1 MSGLPGTL
9 AEAARLIAGK
19 ALSPVELTRAALA
32 RAEALNPHLHAF
44 IRITEDVALRQARDA
59 EARQMA
65 GTLRGAL
72 DGIPVAHK
80 DIYETA
86 GIPTTA
92 HSRILI
98 DHVPARDAAAVAA
111 WTAGGAV
118 MLGKLATHEFAS
130 GGPSFDLPWPPPRNP
145 WDTTRSTAG
154 SSSGTGAAVAAGI
167 ILGGTG
173 SDTGGSIRLPAA
185 WCGIAGVKPTYGLCS
200 RRGVLPL
207 AHSMDTVGPMAWTV
221 EDCAILLQAM
231 AGHDP
236 EDPSSADRPVPDLLS
251 GLPGGV
257 RGLRVGVVRHF
268 HESDLPASPAVRAGI
283 ERLVQVLR
291 DEGAE
296 IREVTLPPLRDFHA
310 AGWVVLMAEA
320 LAIHQPWLQTR
331 FQDYGR
337 ILRERLSIA
346 ALITGPD
353 YVQAQRRRR
362 ELCEAVAAVMQG
374 CDLLVTAGQP
384 SEAPLL
390 ESLGTWATLQ
400 GPNFTVPFNVT
411 GQPVVSVCTGHGE
424 GGLPVGAQIV
434 ARPFEDA
441 VALRAGHAFERATAT
456 DRRRPALSAF

>member
-1 MSGLPGTL
+1 MTALPGSL
-9 AEAARLIAGK
+9 AEAARLVAARK
-19 ALSPVELTRAALA
+19 LSPVELTRAALA
-32 RAEALNPHLHAF
+32 RAEALNPRLNAF
-44 IRITEDVALRQARDA
+44 IRITADLALRQATEA
-59 EARQMA
+59 EARQMRGA
-65 GTLRGAL
+65 LRGAL

-86 GIPTTA
+86 GVPTTA
-92 HSRILI
+92 HSRILL
-98 DHVPARDAAAVAA
+98 DHVPARDAATVAA
-111 WTAGGAV
+111 WAAGGAV

-145 WDTTRSTAG
+145 WDTTRATGG

-207 AHSMDTVGPMAWTV
+207 SHSLDTVGPMAWTV
-221 EDCAILLQAM
+221 EDCALLLQAM

-236 EDPSSADRPVPDLLS
+236 EDPSSADRPTPDLLS
-251 GLPGGV
+251 GLSAGV
-257 RGLRVGVVRHF
+257 RGLRIGVVRHF
-268 HESDLPASPAVRAGI
+268 HESDLAASPATRAGV
-283 ERLVQVLR
+283 EHLAEVLR
-291 DEGAE
+291 TEGAG
-296 IREVTLPPLRDFHA
+296 IVEVTLPPLRDFHA
-310 AGWVVLMAEA
+310 ACWVVLMAEA
-320 LAIHQPWLQTR
+320 LAVHQPWLRTR
-331 FQDYGR
+331 FREYGR

-346 ALITGPD
+346 ALITGTD

-362 ELCEAVAAVMQG
+362 ELCEAVAAAMQA

-384 SEAPLL
+384 AEAPPI

-400 GPNFTVPFNVT
+400 GPNFTAPFNVT
-411 GQPVVSVCTGHGE
+411 GQPVVSVCTGYGE
-424 GGLPVGAQIV
+424 GGLPVGAQIA

-441 VALRAGHAFERATAT
+441 LALRAGHAFERATAQW
-456 DRRRPALSAF
+456 RRRPAL

>member
-1 MSGLPGTL
+1 MTTLPGSL
-9 AEAARLIAGK
+9 AEAARLIATK

-32 RAEALNPHLHAF
+32 RAEALNPRLNAF
-44 IRITEDVALRQARDA
+44 IRITEDLAVRQAREA

-92 HSRILI
+92 HSRILL
-98 DHVPARDAAAVAA
+98 DHLPARDAATVAA
-111 WTAGGAV
+111 WASCGAV

-145 WDTTRSTAG
+145 WDTTRATGG
-154 SSSGTGAAVAAGI
+154 SSSGTGAAVAAGM

-173 SDTGGSIRLPAA
+173 SDTGGSIRLPSA

-200 RRGVLPL
+200 RRGILPL
-207 AHSMDTVGPMAWTV
+207 SHSMDTAGPMAWTV

-236 EDPSSADRPVPDLLS
+236 EDPSSADRPIPDLLS
-251 GLPGGV
+251 GLAGGV
-257 RGLRVGVVRHF
+257 GGLRIGVVRHF
-268 HESDLPASPAVRAGI
+268 HESDLPASPAVCAGV
-283 ERLVQVLR
+283 EHLLEVLR
-291 DEGAE
+291 AEGAE

-320 LAIHQPWLQTR
+320 LAIHQPWLRTR

-346 ALITGPD
+346 ALITGAD

-362 ELCEAVAAVMQG
+362 ELCEAVAVAMQQ
-374 CDLLVTAGQP
+374 CDLLITAGQP
-384 SEAPLL
+384 VEAPLL

-400 GPNFTVPFNVT
+400 GANFTAPFNVT
-411 GQPVVSVCTGHGE
+411 GQPVVSVCTGYGA

-434 ARPFEDA
+434 GRPFEDA
-441 VALRAGHAFERATAT
+441 LALRAGHAFERVTA
-456 DRRRPALSAF
+456 DERRRPTL

>member
-1 MSGLPGTL
+1 MTAIPGSL
-9 AEAARLIAGK
+9 SEAARLIAAK

-32 RAEALNPHLHAF
+32 RAEALNPRLHAF
-44 IRITEDVALRQARDA
+44 LRITGDVALRQAQEA
-59 EARQMA
+59 EARQMT

-92 HSRILI
+92 NSRILI
-98 DHVPARDAAAVAA
+98 DHVPARDAAAVASWA
-111 WTAGGAV
+111 TAGAV
-118 MLGKLATHEFAS
+118 MIGKLATHEFAS

-207 AHSMDTVGPMAWTV
+207 SHSMDTVGPMAWTV

-231 AGHDP
+231 AGHDA
-236 EDPSSADRPVPDLLS
+236 EDPSSADRPTPDLLS
-251 GLPGGV
+251 GLRHGV
-257 RGLRVGVVRHF
+257 RGLRIGVVRHF
-268 HESDLPASPAVRAGI
+268 HEDELPASPAVRAGI
-283 ERLVQVLR
+283 ERLLAVLR
-291 DEGAE
+291 GEGAE
-296 IREVTLPPLRDFHA
+296 IREVTLPPLREFHA
-310 AGWVVLMAEA
+310 AGWVALMAEA

-331 FQDYGR
+331 FRDYGR

-346 ALITGPD
+346 ALITGAD

-362 ELCEAVAAVMQG
+362 ELCDAVAAAMRD
-374 CDLLVTAGQP
+374 CDLLITAGQP
-384 SEAPLL
+384 AEAPPI

-400 GPNFTVPFNVT
+400 GPNLTVPFNLT
-411 GQPVVSVCTGHGE
+411 GQPVVSVCTGYGE

-441 VALRAGHAFERATAT
+441 LALRAGHAFECATAGE
-456 DRRRPALSAF
+456 RRRPPI